1 VASEQVVIV
10 KPQTYMNLSGAALAP
25 FLADQDVDPARDLLV
40 LVDDFALPLGQFR
53 LRARGSAGGHN
64 GLESIEAALGSREY
78 ARLRIGTGPLPE
90 EGIDAADFVLSPF
103 ERRELDVL
111 LNLMPTLTDA
121 VECWVIEGIAVAM
134 NQFNRLGRDTEDE

>member
-1 VASEQVVIV
+1 
-10 KPQTYMNLSGAALAP
+10 
-25 FLADQDVDPARDLLV
+25 DQDVDPARDLLV

-78 ARLRIGTGPLPE
+78 ARLRIGIGPLPE

-103 ERRELDVL
+103 EPRELDVL